1 VARHDAAPKFPANR
15 EFAALAGSR
24 QGSRPRVCA
33 RNGKDQ
39 DKAIEILRF
48 RFPDAAK
55 TSGMQR
61 KAATAELGEGIQH
74 CHSMMGVRMICSL
87 FVLIQECAI
96 KTAAVGEI
104 TD

>member
-1 VARHDAAPKFPANR
+1 
-15 EFAALAGSR
+15 
-24 QGSRPRVCA
+24 
-33 RNGKDQ
+33 
-39 DKAIEILRF
+39 
-48 RFPDAAK
+48 
-55 TSGMQR
+55 MQR

-87 FVLIQECAI
+87 FVLLQECAI